1 MKKLLTSVLAIAF
14 FACTLNLTAQDEKAA
29 PSPFSKVEQ
38 KIGTTDVTVEYS
50 RPGVKDRKI
59 FGELVP
65 FDKKWRTGANAAT
78 KVTFSK
84 DVTVQGA
91 AVPAGTYAVFTTP
104 GKTSWDVHFFTFGE
118 AGAGAYNDATP
129 VATVK
134 TEPVDL
140 GDIKIESFMI
150 FFDMLRDNSAQ
161 MIMTWDSTAVFL
173 ALGVK

>member
-14 FACTLNLTAQDEKAA
+14 LACTVNLTAQDEKAA
-29 PSPFSKVEQ
+29 ASPFSKLEQ

-65 FDKKWRTGANAAT
+65 YDKKWRTGANAAT
-78 KVTFSK
+78 KITFSK
-84 DVTVQGA
+84 DVTVEGK

-104 GKTSWDVHFFTFGE
+104 GKTSWDVHFFTFDKP
-118 AGAGAYNDATP
+118 GAGAYNDATP
-129 VATVK
+129 AVTVEA
-134 TEPVDL
+134 EPVDL
-140 GDIKIESFMI
+140 GDIKIESFLI
-150 FFDMLRDNSAQ
+150 FFDMLRDDSAQ
-161 MIMTWDSTAVFL
+161 MWMTWDNLAVPL